1 MMDAFSAVTTS
12 MWQSNVTTQPN
23 VTEVYNTTI
32 GDIDMLIKQ
41 VGDPELPT
49 SFLTFQLS
57 VRMVWTVFAIFGN
70 VLTIV
75 AVACFESLQN
85 NTSYLICSLAV
96 ADLVGGTLTPL
107 VIAHHVLK
115 DKPIFIPLCLVE
127 KTISLLSTVT
137 NLASISWIA
146 IDRFIFIAHPLHYP
160 MWVTPRRTFYVITIS
175 WILSITEVVSLFYIG
190 ANLKMGMT
198 CKFSV
203 FLSSLVFNKILLP
216 QIFVFAIITI
226 CFYVAICRIAY
237 KQGQAIADLNQPY
250 NTYEATT
257 NQQQK
262 RIAKMIIT
270 VLGTYF
276 ACYLPQVAASVVL
289 NNSKRTVF
297 MQMVERGTVLIYWA
311 NTWLNPVIYAWKS
324 KDFKVAFRKLLKLKP
339 SNEVGP

>member
-1 MMDAFSAVTTS
+1 M
-12 MWQSNVTTQPN
+12 
-23 VTEVYNTTI
+23 TEVYNTTI
-32 GDIDMLIKQ
+32 GDIDMMAKQ
-41 VGDPELPT
+41 AGDPELST
-49 SFLTFQLS
+49 AFLSFHFG
-57 VRMVWTVFAIFGN
+57 VRMLWTVFAIFGN

-85 NTSYLICSLAV
+85 NTNYLICSLAV
-96 ADLVGGTLTPL
+96 ADLLGGTLTPM
-107 VIAHHVLK
+107 VIAHHLLK

-127 KTISLLSTVT
+127 KTISASSTLT
-137 NLASISWIA
+137 NLVSISWIA

-175 WILSITEVVSLFYIG
+175 WILSITEVVGLFSIG

-198 CKFSV
+198 CKMPV
-203 FLSSLVFNKILLP
+203 FLSNVVFNQILVP
-216 QIFVFAIITI
+216 QIFLFAFITI

-237 KQGQAIADLNQPY
+237 KQGQAIAALNQPY

-262 RIAKMIIT
+262 RIAKMMIT

-289 NNSKRTVF
+289 NYSKRTVL

-324 KDFKVAFRKLLKLKP
+324 KEFKVAFRKLLRLKP